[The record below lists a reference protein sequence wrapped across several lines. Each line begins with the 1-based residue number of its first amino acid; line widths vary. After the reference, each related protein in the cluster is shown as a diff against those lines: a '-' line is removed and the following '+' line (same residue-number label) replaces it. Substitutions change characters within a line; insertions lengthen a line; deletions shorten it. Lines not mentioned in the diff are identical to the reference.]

1 MNRPPSIEINR
12 IIILDTNVVSETKRP
27 VPNPVVVQWVAEK
40 VRANLF
46 ITAVTEA
53 ELRYGL
59 AIMPAGQRR
68 DSLIQQT
75 EEMLSKDFAGK
86 ILPFDSAAAQAYPEI
101 AVSRRRAGRP
111 VKQHDCQIA
120 AIARVYD
127 AVVATRNISD
137 FTDCGLELINPWSTE
152 GTPL

>member
-1 MNRPPSIEINR
+1 MNRPPSIETNR

-27 VPNPVVVQWVAEK
+27 VPNPVVVQWVAENA
-40 VRANLF
+40 RANLF

-68 DSLIQQT
+68 EALTRET
-75 EEMLSKDFAGK
+75 EDMLRKDFAGK
-86 ILPFDSAAAQAYPEI
+86 ILPFDSAAAQVYPEI

-111 VKQHDCQIA
+111 IKQHDCQIA
-120 AIARVYD
+120 AIARVHN
-127 AVVATRNISD
+127 ATVATRNVTDFSD
-137 FTDCGLELINPWSTE
+137 CDVELINPWSTE

>member
-1 MNRPPSIEINR
+1 MNRLPSTEMNR

-27 VPNPVVVQWVAEK
+27 VPNPVVVQWVAEIA
-40 VRANLF
+40 RANLF

-68 DSLIQQT
+68 ESLTQQT
-75 EEMLSKDFAGK
+75 EDMLRKDFAGK

-101 AVSRRRAGRP
+101 AVSRRRAGLP
-111 VKQHDCQIA
+111 IKQHDCQIA
-120 AIARVYD
+120 AIARIHN
-127 AVVATRNISD
+127 AVVATRNVND
-137 FTDCGLELINPWSTE
+137 FTYCGLDLINPWS
-152 GTPL
+152 GGGILP

>member
-27 VPNPVVVQWVAEK
+27 VPNPVVVQWVAEN

-68 DSLIQQT
+68 ESLTQQT